1 MSYYLRRIKSHDID
15 SVWSLIELLKAEGAE
30 ISFTE
35 IEDKEEIMKF
45 IDNPAQLSYVA
56 VTKEEPC
63 RVLCLVRGRRDMA
76 HEKSHAAFLTAATHP
91 DARGSSLAAELT
103 NFALEEMKNEGV
115 NIARI
120 YVYSNNQA
128 SLNAVKKLGFV
139 HAGTVLRHHMD
150 QVTGEYVDD
159 LIFHKIL
166 KEWTL
171 VRLKY
176 K

>member
-1 MSYYLRRIKSHDID
+1 MNYYFRRIKTDDID
-15 SVWSLIELLKAEGAE
+15 SIWSLIELLKAEGSE
-30 ISFTE
+30 VSFTE
-35 IEDKEEIMKF
+35 FTGKEEIMNF

-56 VTKEEPC
+56 VTKKEPSH
-63 RVLCLVRGRRDMA
+63 VLCLVRGRRDISI
-76 HEKSHAAFLTAATHP
+76 EKSHAAFLTAATHP
-91 DARGSSLAAELT
+91 DARGSGLAAELT
-103 NFALEEMKNEGV
+103 NFALDQMKKAGV

-139 HAGTVLRHHMD
+139 HAGTVLRHHVN

-166 KEWTL
+166 EA
-171 VRLKY
+171 
-176 K
+176 

>member
-1 MSYYLRRIKSHDID
+1 LSYYLRRIKSDDID
-15 SVWSLIELLKAEGAE
+15 SVWSLIEVLKAEGAE

-63 RVLCLVRGRRDMA
+63 RVLCLVRGRRDMV

-159 LIFHKIL
+159 IIFHKIL
-166 KEWTL
+166 KD
-171 VRLKY
+171 
-176 K
+176 

>member
-1 MSYYLRRIKSHDID
+1 MARGVILKYQLRRIESFDLGSI
-15 SVWSLIELLKAEGAE
+15 WSLIEILKAEGAE

-35 IEDKEEIMKF
+35 LTAKDEVLNF

-56 VTKEEPC
+56 VTTDEPSH
-63 RVLCLVRGRRDMA
+63 VLCLVRGRRDMTA
-76 HEKSHAAFLTAATHP
+76 EKSHAAFLTAATHP
-91 DARGSSLAAELT
+91 DARGSGLAAKLT
-103 NFALEEMKNEGV
+103 NYALDQMKSEGV

-139 HAGTVLRHHMD
+139 HGGTVLRHHKD
-150 QVTGEYVDD
+150 QCTGEYIDD

-166 KEWTL
+166 
-171 VRLKY
+171 
-176 K
+176 

>member
-1 MSYYLRRIKSHDID
+1 LNYYLRRIKSDDLD

-30 ISFTE
+30 VSFSELTT
-35 IEDKEEIMKF
+35 KEELMNF

-56 VTKEEPC
+56 VTKEKPS
-63 RVLCLVRGRRDMA
+63 RVLCLVRGRRDMTSG
-76 HEKSHAAFLTAATHP
+76 KSHAAFLTAATHP
-91 DARGSSLAAELT
+91 DARGTGLAAELT
-103 NFALEEMKNEGV
+103 NYALVQMRSEGV

-139 HAGTVLRHHMD
+139 HAGTVLRHHKD
-150 QVTGEYVDD
+150 EVTGEYVDD

-166 KEWTL
+166 
-171 VRLKY
+171 
-176 K
+176 